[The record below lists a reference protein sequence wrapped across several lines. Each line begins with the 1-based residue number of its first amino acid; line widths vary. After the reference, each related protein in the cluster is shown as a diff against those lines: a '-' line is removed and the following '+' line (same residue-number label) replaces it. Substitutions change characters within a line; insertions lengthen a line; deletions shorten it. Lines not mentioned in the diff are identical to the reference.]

1 MVWQQRMK
9 DGPMSVAHES
19 GLTSLVPC
27 TDRQADLNGSTT
39 CASDVQTH
47 GNPRQSPRRGER
59 GVLYAE
65 RAGCTRGVAEERGED
80 VRGTLVRLAKA
91 AAGVHGTYVRHAVT
105 AQEARGGAR
114 TTLGS
119 LRACRHARR
128 ARYGA
133 SGRDEGVAGLTRD
146 SRFRRAAARK
156 RARRAGYRPRTHLV
170 WYRWKALETRY
181 TAARCE
187 RQCGQCGVLDSRP
200 KKNHGY

>member
-1 MVWQQRMK
+1 MVWQKRMK
-9 DGPMSVAHES
+9 DGLMSVAHES

-27 TDRQADLNGSTT
+27 TDRQADLTGSTT

-114 TTLGS
+114 TTPGG
-119 LRACRHARR
+119 LRASPHARR
-128 ARYGA
+128 ARHGA
-133 SGRDEGVAGLTRD
+133 SRRGEGPAGLTRD
-146 SRFRRAAARK
+146 SRPRSRRQRRTRTQGGLSSSHPTCVVSLESPDDKEHGAVPRAAPCAVW
-156 RARRAGYRPRTHLV
+156 RA
-170 WYRWKALETRY
+170 
-181 TAARCE
+181 
-187 RQCGQCGVLDSRP
+187 
-200 KKNHGY
+200 

>member
-1 MVWQQRMK
+1 MVWQKRMK
-9 DGPMSVAHES
+9 DGLMWVAHEL

-27 TDRQADLNGSTT
+27 TDRQADLTGSTT

-105 AQEARGGAR
+105 AQEARGGGQGPR
-114 TTLGS
+114 RGVSGHVGTHGV
-119 LRACRHARR
+119 HATGPPGAAKDPRDYRGTIVR
-128 ARYGA
+128 ARG
-133 SGRDEGVAGLTRD
+133 GNEERV
-146 SRFRRAAARK
+146 RRVGC
-156 RARRAGYRPRTHLV
+156 RRRTPLV
-170 WYRWKALETRY
+170 WYRRKALTTRS
-181 TAARCE
+181 TAPCRARG
-187 RQCGQCGVLDSRP
+187 RAHGGVQCAV
-200 KKNHGY
+200 H

>member
-1 MVWQQRMK
+1 MVWQKRMK
-9 DGPMSVAHES
+9 DGRMSVAHES

-27 TDRQADLNGSTT
+27 TDRQVDLTGSTT

-105 AQEARGGAR
+105 AQEARGGGKA
-114 TTLGS
+114 
-119 LRACRHARR
+119 HA
-128 ARYGA
+128 G
-133 SGRDEGVAGLTRD
+133 
-146 SRFRRAAARK
+146 
-156 RARRAGYRPRTHLV
+156 
-170 WYRWKALETRY
+170 
-181 TAARCE
+181 
-187 RQCGQCGVLDSRP
+187 
-200 KKNHGY
+200 